1 MKCIYIAN
9 EILEMRIDGE
19 LVVVNSGDIIDIP
32 FIPNDKVKM
41 LFPYKEPE
49 AKKPEAKKP
58 EAKKPE
64 AKKPEAKKTVKKT
77 SFFPKKSTKKKKR

>member
-19 LVVVNSGDIIDIP
+19 LVVVKSGDIVDIP

-49 AKKPEAKKP
+49 VKKP
-58 EAKKPE
+58 
-64 AKKPEAKKTVKKT
+64 VKKS
-77 SFFPKKSTKKKKR
+77 SFIPKKSTKKKKR

>member
-49 AKKPEAKKP
+49 AKKPEAKK
-58 EAKKPE
+58 
-64 AKKPEAKKTVKKT
+64 TVKKT